1 MDFKQK
7 LEKLVKLAEKISKL
21 NMKEFCSIRYGDD
34 KNPVNVFMFGG
45 AKVLPEGDIKYRIF
59 EKERVCNYPWEA
71 FVVINGVEYSSLV
84 SQDEAW
90 ALYV

>member
-1 MDFKQK
+1 
-7 LEKLVKLAEKISKL
+7 
-21 NMKEFCSIRYGDD
+21 
-34 KNPVNVFMFGG
+34 MFGG

-59 EKERVCNYPWEA
+59 EKERDCNYPWEA

-84 SQDEAW
+84 SKDEAW